1 MNHHRVRA
9 LSCAVFIAIS
19 ASSCYGSSFEQDV
32 DTSVR
37 HTSYLS
43 TLTSSIS
50 GTLFSVVDNFKALV
64 RESCQS
70 AAKRSLTYN
79 GGFHQGPQL
88 NFFNYNRKNSYHRTL
103 SPEVLSEL
111 RKNTWASKYPM
122 WLYAQPQE
130 EDVSSVDSFSLDIS
144 TPTADEIMQMLKKAT
159 GREQTQKRVVLSPID
174 MEWSESHIAP
184 QSKDEFDALK
194 ASHEITVAQ
203 MSTLEAEHQKT
214 LSVLKQKYAEKEIV
228 YLQKINFLEEQLHA
242 VLIAYF
248 VMPTDFDPDVY
259 LALHPHVKEHTQS
272 QSMTE
277 EQARVYATHHYQKL
291 GGPIELLPYKEGM
304 DALTPMIDPTPTFKT
319 TLEIPGDFPE
329 DLKST
334 LFENPELVVQASKYG
349 LNLETYTRQFL
360 KSLSTD
366 QV

>member
-1 MNHHRVRA
+1 MKHHRVRA

-50 GTLFSVVDNFKALV
+50 STLFSVVDNFKALV

-70 AAKRSLTYN
+70 AAKRSLPNN

-88 NFFNYNRKNSYHRTL
+88 NFFNRKKSYYSTL
-103 SPEVLSEL
+103 SPELLSEL

-130 EDVSSVDSFSLDIS
+130 EDVSSVGSFSLDIS
-144 TPTADEIMQMLKKAT
+144 TPTSDEIIQMLKKAT
-159 GREQTQKRVVLSPID
+159 GREQAQKRVVLSPID
-174 MEWSESHIAP
+174 MEWSERHIAP

-194 ASHEITVAQ
+194 ASHEKTVAQ
-203 MSTLEAEHQKT
+203 MSALEEEHQKT
-214 LSVLKQKYAEKEIV
+214 LSVLKQKYVEKEIA
-228 YLQKINFLEEQLHA
+228 YLQKINFLEEQLRA

-277 EQARVYATHHYQKL
+277 EQARIYATHHYQKL

-319 TLEIPGDFPE
+319 AFEIPEDFPE

-334 LFENPELVVQASKYG
+334 LLENPELVVQASKYG
-349 LNLETYTRQFL
+349 LNLETYTRKFL